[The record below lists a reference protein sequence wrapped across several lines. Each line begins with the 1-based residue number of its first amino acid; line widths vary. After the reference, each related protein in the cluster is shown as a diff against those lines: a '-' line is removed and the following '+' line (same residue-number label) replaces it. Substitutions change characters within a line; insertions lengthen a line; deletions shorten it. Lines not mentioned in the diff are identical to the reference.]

1 MPRVANPTA
10 CGILS
15 FMKTQIFVVALA
27 LAGAVWMKGL
37 LAQEAATNAAPAAV
51 AASSAGV
58 DAPYAEAP
66 KEISG
71 VDQEAGTPLSFFV

>member
-1 MPRVANPTA
+1 
-10 CGILS
+10 
-15 FMKTQIFVVALA
+15 MKTQIFVVALA

-37 LAQEAATNAAPAAV
+37 LAQEAATNAVPAAV

-58 DAPYAEAP
+58 DAPSAEAP

-71 VDQEAGTPLSFFV
+71 VDQEAEGQTRLVE

>member
-1 MPRVANPTA
+1 VVY
-10 CGILS
+10 LS

-58 DAPYAEAP
+58 DAPSAEAP

-71 VDQEAGTPLSFFV
+71 VDQEAEGQTRLAE

>member
-1 MPRVANPTA
+1 
-10 CGILS
+10 
-15 FMKTQIFVVALA
+15 MKTQIFVVALA

-58 DAPYAEAP
+58 DAPSAEAP
-66 KEISG
+66 KE
-71 VDQEAGTPLSFFV
+71 